1 MIGEFEPQVGEDRGD
16 GRPEAERPR
25 LLDRG
30 GFLTRILARTHA
42 RIGDRDVGIEQS
54 PDVTEQERHE
64 LQADPEPD
72 QQRIAR
78 DVDRPVRVTHQ
89 AAHMSTPKRN
99 TPVDLVR
106 NSSPRITGRRVSTRV
121 RPPSAAA
128 TSRGC
133 DQNAERHKGA
143 RNGEASR
150 PRQLPGRQRQIGAAT
165 DAVGTGRRCA
175 RHRHARKDG
184 GDAEGDAAGRET
196 VSSMRS

>member
-1 MIGEFEPQVGEDRGD
+1 M
-16 GRPEAERPR
+16 
-25 LLDRG
+25 
-30 GFLTRILARTHA
+30 LTAPFGL
-42 RIGDRDVGIEQS
+42 
-54 PDVTEQERHE
+54 P
-64 LQADPEPD
+64 
-72 QQRIAR
+72 
-78 DVDRPVRVTHQ
+78 HQ

-99 TPVDLVR
+99 TPIDLVR
-106 NSSPRITGRRVSTRV
+106 NSRPRITGRRVSTRV

-133 DQNAERHKGA
+133 DQNAPSATRT

-150 PRQLPGRQRQIGAAT
+150 PRQLPGRQRQIGAAA

-184 GDAEGDAAGRET
+184 GDAEVTAAGHET